1 MTPPGGR
8 RGNGLTQTAPAPSRR
23 LIPSSNN
30 HQSASTAT
38 PPWVQFVRSVETQ
51 LNGMFLFKVHQARTA
66 HTASALGNGGSPP
79 PRIAGLRSRAQRCP
93 EFHHVSAVGL
103 GAVDLARHRR
113 RSKRL
118 TEEVRRRGLCIAV
131 PRSSPCRSAYW

>member
-38 PPWVQFVRSVETQ
+38 PPWVQFVRSVEPNLRRDLTHGRASV
-51 LNGMFLFKVHQARTA
+51 LMMDRRFCERVERAFK
-66 HTASALGNGGSPP
+66 NGGEHRESAAMNGANASR
-79 PRIAGLRSRAQRCP
+79 PR
-93 EFHHVSAVGL
+93 
-103 GAVDLARHRR
+103 
-113 RSKRL
+113 
-118 TEEVRRRGLCIAV
+118 
-131 PRSSPCRSAYW
+131 